1 MAIRIA
7 GVNIPDE
14 KRIEISLTYIYG
26 IGRSMSQKILEK
38 SGISKDTRANK
49 LSESEINK
57 LREEIEKNYVL
68 EGELKRQKMMNV
80 KRLKEIGS
88 YKGTR
93 HSRGLPV
100 RGQRT
105 KTNTRTV
112 RGNKRVTM
120 GSGRKKA
127 AEKT

>member
-14 KRIEISLTYIYG
+14 KRIEVALTYIHG
-26 IGRSMSQKILEK
+26 IGCSRSNEILSKVKI
-38 SGISKDTRANK
+38 DPNVRANK
-49 LSESEINK
+49 LSAEEVNE
-57 LREEIEKNYVL
+57 LRREVEKNYIL

-88 YKGTR
+88 YRGTR

-112 RGNKRVTM
+112 RGNRRVTM
-120 GSGRKKA
+120 GSGKRSVEKK
-127 AEKT
+127 